1 MPEFILWF
9 LVFLYHIQLVWS
21 KMNVLAYTINHGFIL
36 STCPI
41 QYHLLCS
48 PVFQNGV
55 EQQCWKGNSQKDCI
69 YGGEKNWFFYLS
81 EINTRTT
88 KLHNKYLKDFKS
100 PQSYFKQTNKKAW
113 IYPCTSLCIN
123 HSLQIFHFTLNS
135 KLVFISFLMISYR
148 YYSGEVG
155 WALEL

>member
-1 MPEFILWF
+1 MI
-9 LVFLYHIQLVWS
+9 
-21 KMNVLAYTINHGFIL
+21 VLAYTINHGFIL

-100 PQSYFKQTNKKAW
+100 PQSYFKQTKKKPEFTHAHHFALTTHSKYF
-113 IYPCTSLCIN
+113 ILLLTQSLCLSASWW
-123 HSLQIFHFTLNS
+123 SLIGTT
-135 KLVFISFLMISYR
+135 VER
-148 YYSGEVG
+148 
-155 WALEL
+155 

>member
-69 YGGEKNWFFYLS
+69 YGGEKNWFFILVRLIQGPLS
-81 EINTRTT
+81 YTISTWRISKAHRVTLN
-88 KLHNKYLKDFKS
+88 
-100 PQSYFKQTNKKAW
+100 KQTKKPEFTHAHHFALTTHSKYF
-113 IYPCTSLCIN
+113 ILLLTQSLCLSASWW
-123 HSLQIFHFTLNS
+123 SLIGTT
-135 KLVFISFLMISYR
+135 VER
-148 YYSGEVG
+148 
-155 WALEL
+155 

>member
-36 STCPI
+36 SMCPI

-69 YGGEKNWFFYLS
+69 YGGEKNWFFILVRLIQGPLS
-81 EINTRTT
+81 YTISTWRISKAHRVT
-88 KLHNKYLKDFKS
+88 LNKQK
-100 PQSYFKQTNKKAW
+100 KKAW